1 MAGETD
7 LARLIATMT
16 PVVRE
21 GEYVVVSL
29 TVKPDVDCEAVI
41 REAEGVTCVVARAIA
56 DEHDWPYDFVGGW
69 VTLQVH
75 SALEAVGLTA
85 AVSAAMT
92 AEGIPC
98 NVLAGFFHDH
108 LLVPA
113 DRVPDT
119 VRVLEELSARGAPD
133 RRSPYAVRRS
143 PGRRSADK
151 PTDDH

>member
-1 MAGETD
+1 MPGETD
-7 LARLIATMT
+7 LGRLLATLQ
-16 PVVRE
+16 PQVRP

-29 TVKPDVDCEAVI
+29 TATPDAACEAVV
-41 REAEGVTCVVARAIA
+41 REAEGVTCVVRRSVA
-56 DEHDWPYDFVGGW
+56 DAEGWAYDFVAGW
-69 VTLQVH
+69 ITLQVH

-85 AVSAAMT
+85 AVSAALT

-113 DRVPDT
+113 DRVDDA
-119 VRVLEELSARGAPD
+119 VQVLLELSARGGPD

-143 PGRRSADK
+143 PGRRSSDR
-151 PTDDH
+151 PMDDH